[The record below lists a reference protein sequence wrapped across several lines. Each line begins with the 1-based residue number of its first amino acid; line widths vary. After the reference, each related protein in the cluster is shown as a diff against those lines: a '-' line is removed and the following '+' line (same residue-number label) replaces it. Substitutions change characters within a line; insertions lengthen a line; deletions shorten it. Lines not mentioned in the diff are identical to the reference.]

1 MAKAAEA
8 DVFHMEIDEL
18 SFQITSTDR
27 FEILNVTPEVE
38 AAIEELGISDG
49 LVLVS
54 TPHTSAALSTNEFE
68 EKLLDDMIDFF
79 KEIAPPDEGYYHD
92 LDHIE
97 AGEQPNAHAHL
108 ISAMIKSPVFLM
120 LRDGEL
126 DLGTWEEV
134 MFFEL
139 CGPRERD
146 VDVVAL
152 R

>member
-1 MAKAAEA
+1 
-8 DVFHMEIDEL
+8 MELHDR
-18 SFQITSTDR
+18 SFRIRSDDR

-38 AAIEELGISDG
+38 AAIEEIGVTDG
-49 LVLVS
+49 LVYVS

-68 EKLLDDMIDFF
+68 DKLLNDMIDKF
-79 KEIAPPDEGYYHD
+79 KELAPPDDGYYHD
-92 LDHIE
+92 LDHIT

-108 ISAMIKSPVFLM
+108 VSAMIKRPVLLV
-120 LRDGEL
+120 LRDGTL

-139 CGPRERD
+139 CGPQERT

-152 R
+152 E